1 MNYYLSVYE
10 KKCKSFLILQAFIFP
25 SLCCPGQSYDYP
37 VSRDYINFF
46 TLATV
51 REIHHACIF
60 YRKYLLQHNIQYNIL
75 KVQRENVRERE
86 RFFV

>member
-25 SLCCPGQSYDYP
+25 SFCDPGQSYDHC

-46 TLATV
+46 TL
-51 REIHHACIF
+51 
-60 YRKYLLQHNIQYNIL
+60 
-75 KVQRENVRERE
+75 
-86 RFFV
+86 